1 LSRAWNRPWIE
12 KPKVSRVKLFLT
24 GRRNQTGDAIE
35 VRRDTREGPAAVSE
49 RPIHH
54 DFENAKT

>member
-1 LSRAWNRPWIE
+1 
-12 KPKVSRVKLFLT
+12 VKLFLN
-24 GRRNQTGDAIE
+24 GRRNQTRDAME
-35 VRRDTREGPAAVSE
+35 VRRDTREGQAAVSE

>member
-1 LSRAWNRPWIE
+1 M
-12 KPKVSRVKLFLT
+12 
-24 GRRNQTGDAIE
+24 E
-35 VRRDTREGPAAVSE
+35 VRRDTREGQAAVSE